1 MRKREKQL
9 IKYQAKS
16 EVLEISTIKIDRQL
30 SRLRRQKRI
39 TQGDLGDRLGVTAQA
54 VSKWETGQCYPDI
67 QLLPDI
73 ANFFGV
79 TVDELLGYRI

>member
-1 MRKREKQL
+1 LRKREKQL